1 MNTEQINKIVIHCS
15 ATRETSNYTIEQ
27 LRRDHQSRGFRDVGY
42 NLYIRKNGRVYI
54 GRPLGDQLAHARG
67 YNSDSFAICYEG
79 GLDKYSR
86 PKDTRTPA
94 QKQAMQV
101 WILALKRIVPK
112 AIVMG
117 HRDLS
122 PDLNNDGKITA
133 NEYMKQC
140 PCFDVKKEYN
150 Y

>member
-1 MNTEQINKIVIHCS
+1 
-15 ATRETSNYTIEQ
+15 
-27 LRRDHQSRGFRDVGY
+27 
-42 NLYIRKNGRVYI
+42 
-54 GRPLGDQLAHARG
+54 LGDQLAHARG